1 MAKTEKGRRDTRGHL
16 KRILD
21 QRNASKRRSQ
31 AEITQEKPRNEENN
45 LELRVVSPAE
55 HNSNDLLPEINET
68 VVVLPL
74 VREDNPTRERE
85 DNPIMEVED
94 NSSVQQEKE
103 AESSQQCDAVFSPI
117 SRGEKEETVS
127 ARSSQIIAL
136 QLSWAILL
144 LVVSL
149 ISFSPTTQ
157 PQGR

>member
-55 HNSNDLLPEINET
+55 HNSNGLLPEINKT

-74 VREDNPTRERE
+74 VRENHPTTKRE
-85 DNPIMEVED
+85 DNPMMEVED

-103 AESSQQCDAVFSPI
+103 AESSQPCDAVFSH
-117 SRGEKEETVS
+117 GEKKRLS
-127 ARSSQIIAL
+127 ARYSEINAL

-149 ISFSPTTQ
+149 ISLSPTTQ
-157 PQGR
+157 PQGH

>member
-55 HNSNDLLPEINET
+55 HNSNGLLPEINKT

-74 VREDNPTRERE
+74 VRENHPTTKRE
-85 DNPIMEVED
+85 DNPMMEVED

-103 AESSQQCDAVFSPI
+103 AESSQPCDAVFSH
-117 SRGEKEETVS
+117 GEKKETVCP
-127 ARSSQIIAL
+127 L
-136 QLSWAILL
+136 
-144 LVVSL
+144 
-149 ISFSPTTQ
+149 
-157 PQGR
+157 